1 MPHELWGFSTLD
13 GGNRNYFLALDDLW
27 GLFPVIFLGD
37 GSCTCTETQGAPLQ
51 ISGLLL
57 CKVLYTLVHFPMMS
71 SSLPLWTPSSIS
83 STQGDLG
90 SPSGF
95 PIPVLCCKL
104 PLGSELGSHRAHSVC
119 FPSLRDHCPLLLIS
133 ISVYVYVY
141 VSLSLCLQFFN
152 CFRWD
157 IKSLLLH
164 LGWKQ
169 KSLVWF
175 FDPTSCVLFDFGRIT
190 QPHPLLCPFM
200 KWG

>member
-1 MPHELWGFSTLD
+1 M
-13 GGNRNYFLALDDLW
+13 DDLW

-57 CKVLYTLVHFPMMS
+57 CKVLYTLVLFPMMS

-95 PIPVLCCKL
+95 PIPVLCCRL

-133 ISVYVYVY
+133 ISVYIYVY
-141 VSLSLCLQFFN
+141 IYLSVSNFLIVLGETLNPCYCILAGSRRLWFDFLTLHPVYYLILEELLSLILFFA
-152 CFRWD
+152 
-157 IKSLLLH
+157 H
-164 LGWKQ
+164 L
-169 KSLVWF
+169 
-175 FDPTSCVLFDFGRIT
+175 
-190 QPHPLLCPFM
+190 
-200 KWG
+200 